1 MFKKMLALAG
11 IGITITFFL
20 IGSMFNVVANDSGG
34 NPWDKFWAELSG
46 LEFRLEA
53 LEAKVFVDWYL
64 PLFGLV
70 TMHYTWV
77 SIIQT
82 IVIATIIA
90 IIITVLVFLYRKR
103 ARRVQREYEYQT
115 R

>member
-1 MFKKMLALAG
+1 MFKKKQALEAVSVV
-11 IGITITFFL
+11 ITCFL
-20 IGSMFNVVANDSGG
+20 IGSMFNVMANDSGG
-34 NPWDKFWAELSG
+34 NPWDKVWAELSG

-53 LEAKVFVDWYL
+53 LEAKVFVDWHL

-70 TMHYTWV
+70 TIHYTWV

-82 IVIATIIA
+82 IIIATIVA
-90 IIITVLVFLYRKR
+90 IIIATLVFLYRKR
-103 ARRVQREYEYQT
+103 ASRVQREYEYQA

>member
-1 MFKKMLALAG
+1 VFKKKQALEAVS
-11 IGITITFFL
+11 IAITCFF
-20 IGSMFNVVANDSGG
+20 IGSMFNVMANDSGG
-34 NPWDKFWAELSG
+34 NPWDKVWAELSG
-46 LEFRLEA
+46 LEFSLEA
-53 LEAKVFVDWYL
+53 LEAKVFVDWHL

-82 IVIATIIA
+82 IVTATIIA
-90 IIITVLVFLYRKR
+90 VIITVLVFLYRKR
-103 ARRVQREYEYQT
+103 ARQVQREYEYQT